1 MYAVIDNNV
10 KREVY
15 HRIVAYHEKKHVVK
29 RYYNLITNQNP
40 NISYSVIKCKM
51 KGIKMK
57 PDYYDYYLVPYGKGY
72 IQSGYIELILHDHKT
87 LIHDYEF
94 TVDILKR
101 MMEFDDELTAKE
113 LKALNTTIR
122 LMAKK
127 IHQEK
132 ENIPTI
138 DLLKQMDN
146 MKNEYLWA
154 VGKFYDETDNSW

>member
-10 KREVY
+10 KREVH

-29 RYYNLITNQNP
+29 RYYQLITNQNP

-51 KGIKMK
+51 KLIKQK
-57 PDYYDYYLVPYGKGY
+57 PDYYDYYLIPYAKGY

-87 LIHDYEF
+87 LINDYEF
-94 TVDILKR
+94 ARDILKR
-101 MMEFDDELTAKE
+101 MIEFDDELTNKE
-113 LKALNTTIR
+113 LKALKVSIQ

-127 IHQEK
+127 IHHEK
-132 ENIPTI
+132 ESIPTL
-138 DLLKQMDN
+138 DSLKQMEN

-154 VGKFYDETDNSW
+154 VNNFYDETDNSW